1 LPAEDAGMNNP
12 AQPHHG
18 VILVLLAASL
28 WGTTGTAQGLG
39 GGALAPVWIG
49 ALRLAVA
56 AAFFAAMAGLATA
69 SRPPAETR
77 SDGRTWLVC
86 IGAGLCMATY
96 NLAFFAGIRLTGV
109 ALGTAVALGSGP
121 LWAGVLQALVQSSWP
136 TPAWWFGTAL
146 AVTGGVLMARVGGAA
161 SAQASV
167 AGLMLCALAG
177 LSYAVYT
184 LLIKQVAATTPATT
198 VTLRAFAVAAA
209 VALPLA
215 ATSSGLPIV
224 FSWHET
230 ATVLYLG
237 LLATGV
243 PYLLFSLA
251 LRHISAAAGVTL
263 ALFEPVTACL
273 LAAAVLGEVV
283 TTTAWTGLGL
293 VLGGVLLV
301 VRSELSTPADRPA
314 GMVA

>member
-1 LPAEDAGMNNP
+1 MNDKTHP
-12 AQPHHG
+12 LHG

-39 GGALAPVWIG
+39 GGALAAVWFG

-56 AAFFAAMAGLATA
+56 TLFFAAVTRLATA
-69 SRPPAETR
+69 RRTRPSSQQAG
-77 SDGRTWLVC
+77 SVWLAC

-96 NLAFFAGIRLTGV
+96 NLAFFAGLRLTGV

-121 LWAGVLQALVQSSWP
+121 LWAGVLQALLQRRWP
-136 TPAWWFGTAL
+136 ARAWWLGTAL
-146 AVTGGVLMARVGGAA
+146 AVTGGALMAGVGRAA
-161 SAQASV
+161 SAPAS
-167 AGLMLCALAG
+167 ASGLMLCALAG

-184 LLIKQVAATTPATT
+184 LLTKRLAATTPATT

-215 ATSSGLPIV
+215 AASSGLP
-224 FSWHET
+224 SALSRHE
-230 ATVLYLG
+230 AAAVLYLG

-251 LRHISAAAGVTL
+251 LRHVSAAAGVTL

-273 LAAAVLGEVV
+273 LAAAVLGEAV
-283 TTTAWTGLGL
+283 TATAWAGLGL
-293 VLGGVLLV
+293 VLVGVVLV
-301 VRSELSTPADRPA
+301 VRSELSAPRWRPRKHA
-314 GMVA
+314 GVMRGSL